1 MTVVETLWLLL
12 QLCRQGNLSN
22 YPLLETLTPPF
33 VRRSTNASLR
43 KLSRAIES
51 IGARRHRQAFENV
64 SRVVI
69 FVGHGRSGHSLIG
82 SLLDAHEHAIVA
94 HELDALGAVEEGV
107 SEKQLFFQLL
117 ARSRWFQRRGAK
129 WSGYRYAVPSQYKGE
144 FTSLK
149 VIGDKKGGEST
160 KHLRR
165 NPDLLRRLWQVV
177 GRPIHV
183 LHVKRHPL
191 DNISTLARKDYDGDL
206 DAAIDHY
213 FRDCTTVR
221 AVKEQR
227 AVQDWMNWHDLIQ
240 EEFIEDTQS
249 CLAQICDVLQL
260 PITDDYLDD
269 CAEVVFDRP
278 SRSRKKVSYSEAQL
292 DQIRTRMASFPSLE
306 PYSVP

>member
-12 QLCRQGNLSN
+12 QVCRQGNLSN

-43 KLSRAIES
+43 KLSRAVES
-51 IGARRHRQAFENV
+51 IGARRHRQSFEGV
-64 SRVVI
+64 ERVVI

-107 SEKQLFFQLL
+107 SAKQLFFQLL
-117 ARSRWFQRRGAK
+117 ARSRWFKRRGAK

-160 KHLRR
+160 THLRR
-165 NPDLLRRLWQVV
+165 NPDLLRRLWHAVE
-177 GRPIHV
+177 RPIHV

-191 DNISTLARKDYDGDL
+191 DNISTIARKDYDGDL
-206 DAAIDHY
+206 DSAIDHY
-213 FRDCTTVR
+213 FRDCATVR
-221 AVKEQR
+221 AVREQT
-227 AVQDWMNWHDLIQ
+227 AEQDWMNWHDLIQ
-240 EEFIEDTQS
+240 EDFIADTPS
-249 CLAQICDVLQL
+249 FLTRICSVLGL
-260 PITDDYLDD
+260 PVTDDYLKA
-269 CAEVVFDRP
+269 CAKVVFDSP

-292 DQIRTRMASFPSLE
+292 DQIQARMGSFPSLRYYRE
-306 PYSVP
+306 